1 MVLETEGIVDVVGD
15 EEEIVAET
23 GESVVVPKG
32 LPSPS
37 LPSKA
42 EVEHHNL
49 THLPYRSW
57 CPFCVAARRKNN
69 AHFANR
75 GEGRAKPL
83 FCADYCFV
91 GETEDDENLSVLVG
105 RVYQSTA
112 MLAVPSEQKGHDEYA
127 ISRTAAFMKAEGLA
141 DLVYKS
147 DQERAVR
154 RLLGDVVTL
163 AVKNGD
169 TFSAVPEASAV
180 GESQSN
186 GRAEAAVQQ
195 FEDQLRTLKAALQA
209 RIGQKLPVTHPVV
222 LWLVEHVASLI
233 NRHFVGSSGKT
244 AYEYTHTREEIQGTY
259 SRVWREDLVPCPEE
273 AEE

>member
-1 MVLETEGIVDVVGD
+1 MVLETEGIIDVVED
-15 EEEIVAET
+15 EEEIVAEI
-23 GESVVVPKG
+23 GENVVVPKG

-57 CPFCVAARRKNN
+57 CPFCVAGRRKNN
-69 AHFANR
+69 AHFAKR

-83 FCADYCFV
+83 LCADNCFV
-91 GETEDDENLSVLVG
+91 AETEDDENLSVLVG
-105 RVYQSTA
+105 RVYPSTA
-112 MLAVPSEQKGHDEYA
+112 LLAVPCEQKGHDEYA
-127 ISRTAAFMKAEGLA
+127 ISRTTAFMKAECLSE
-141 DLVYKS
+141 LVYRS
-147 DQERAVR
+147 DQERAIR

-209 RIGQKLPVTHPVV
+209 RIGQKLPVTHPVL
-222 LWLVEHVASLI
+222 LWHVEHVAYLI
-233 NRHFVGSSGKT
+233 NCLDVEPFASSQT
-244 AYEYTHTREEIQGTY
+244 
-259 SRVWREDLVPCPEE
+259 
-273 AEE
+273 

>member
-57 CPFCVAARRKNN
+57 CPFCVAAKSENN

-105 RVYQSTA
+105 RVY
-112 MLAVPSEQKGHDEYA
+112 P
-127 ISRTAAFMKAEGLA
+127 
-141 DLVYKS
+141 
-147 DQERAVR
+147 
-154 RLLGDVVTL
+154 
-163 AVKNGD
+163 
-169 TFSAVPEASAV
+169 
-180 GESQSN
+180 
-186 GRAEAAVQQ
+186 
-195 FEDQLRTLKAALQA
+195 
-209 RIGQKLPVTHPVV
+209 
-222 LWLVEHVASLI
+222 
-233 NRHFVGSSGKT
+233 
-244 AYEYTHTREEIQGTY
+244 
-259 SRVWREDLVPCPEE
+259 
-273 AEE
+273 

>member
-1 MVLETEGIVDVVGD
+1 MAG
-15 EEEIVAET
+15 T

-42 EVEHHNL
+42 KVEHHNS

-57 CPFCVAARRKNN
+57 CPCCVAGRRGNN

-75 GEGRAKPL
+75 EEGRAKPL
-83 FCADYCFV
+83 FCADCCFV
-91 GETEDDENLSVLVG
+91 GESEDNKNSSVLVG

-112 MLAVPSEQKGHDEYA
+112 LLAVPCEQKGHDEFA
-127 ISRTAAFMKAEGLA
+127 ISRTAAFMKAEGLS

-147 DQERAVR
+147 DQDRAIR

-186 GRAEAAVQQ
+186 SRAEAAMQ
-195 FEDQLRTLKAALQA
+195 T
-209 RIGQKLPVTHPVV
+209 I
-222 LWLVEHVASLI
+222 
-233 NRHFVGSSGKT
+233 
-244 AYEYTHTREEIQGTY
+244 
-259 SRVWREDLVPCPEE
+259 
-273 AEE
+273 

>member
-15 EEEIVAET
+15 EEEIVPET
-23 GESVVVPKG
+23 RGNVVIPKG

-75 GEGRAKPL
+75 EEGRAKPL

-105 RVYQSTA
+105 RVYPSTA
-112 MLAVPSEQKGHDEYA
+112 MLAVPCEQKGHDEYA

-141 DLVYKS
+141 DLVF
-147 DQERAVR
+147 
-154 RLLGDVVTL
+154 T
-163 AVKNGD
+163 
-169 TFSAVPEASAV
+169 
-180 GESQSN
+180 
-186 GRAEAAVQQ
+186 
-195 FEDQLRTLKAALQA
+195 
-209 RIGQKLPVTHPVV
+209 
-222 LWLVEHVASLI
+222 SLT
-233 NRHFVGSSGKT
+233 NR
-244 AYEYTHTREEIQGTY
+244 EQ
-259 SRVWREDLVPCPEE
+259 
-273 AEE
+273 